1 MSLLRRWYVAPVL
14 AIAFAGAM
22 TWCSL
27 ALTDAVIWHGEAP
40 AMGLYLT
47 ARFALLGAA
56 ISALLTGI
64 VFGVTAP
71 ARPRWFGQ
79 LLAAACAAATT
90 ILLLEAAFTFV
101 ARSHGVGYS
110 MAGRIWH
117 ERHWSPVNELG
128 YRDAAGPAP
137 AGKRVLWALGDS
149 FTAGHGIADVADRY
163 PDRLAVA
170 RQDLHVVNLGYCGA
184 DTAEELRR
192 LRAHPG
198 RPDLLLL
205 QHFPN
210 DVDGA
215 AQRAGRAMPPFAP
228 YQDLNSTKLRF
239 IVRGSYLVNFVY
251 WLFPRGDAAAYDAFL
266 AATHGDDGVAR
277 AHEEELAAVHDWA
290 KERGVPLVV
299 LVLPLME
306 DLAWSRKANARVL
319 RFFAERGVPTIDAAE
334 FLGDLTIE
342 QRVVNRHDAHASV
355 LVHERIAQELA
366 RRLPR

>member
-1 MSLLRRWYVAPVL
+1 MSFLRRWYVAPFV
-14 AIAFAGAM
+14 AIAFAGGM

-27 ALTDAVIWHGEAP
+27 ALADALIWHGEPPVMA
-40 AMGLYLT
+40 LYLT

-56 ISALLTGI
+56 IAALLAGI
-64 VFGVTAP
+64 VLGVTAP

-79 LLAAACAAATT
+79 LLAAVCAAGTT
-90 ILLLEAAFTFV
+90 ILLLEALFTFV

-137 AGKRVLWALGDS
+137 QGKRVLWALGDS

-163 PDRLAVA
+163 PDRLAGA
-170 RQDLHVVNLGYCGA
+170 RQDLHVVNLGHCGA

-198 RPDLLLL
+198 RPDVLLL

-210 DVDGA
+210 DLDGA
-215 AQRAGRAMPPFAP
+215 AQRAGRAMPPFTP
-228 YQDLNSTKLRF
+228 YQDLRSTKLRF
-239 IVRGSYLVNFVY
+239 VVRGSYLANFVY
-251 WLFPRGDAAAYDAFL
+251 WQFPRGDVAAYDAFV
-266 AATHGDDGVAR
+266 AATHEDDAVAR

-290 KERGVPLVV
+290 KERGVPLFV

-306 DLAWSRKANARVL
+306 DLEWSRKANARVL
-319 RFFAERGVPTIDAAE
+319 RFFAERGVPTIDAAG
-334 FLGDLTIE
+334 FLGDLTVE
-342 QRVVNRHDAHASV
+342 QRVVNRHDTHASA